1 MTPDELKALRES
13 VKLSTRAM
21 SKLAMLVDP
30 TGWSRI
36 ERGIVAI
43 DPARLVLV
51 RARVALLLGHRD
63 QALATITP

>member
-1 MTPDELKALRES
+1 MTPEQLKALRES

-21 SKLAMLVDP
+21 SKLAMLADP

-36 ERGIVAI
+36 ERGKMNI

-51 RARVALLLGHRD
+51 RARVALLLGQRD
-63 QALATITP
+63 QALAAIEP